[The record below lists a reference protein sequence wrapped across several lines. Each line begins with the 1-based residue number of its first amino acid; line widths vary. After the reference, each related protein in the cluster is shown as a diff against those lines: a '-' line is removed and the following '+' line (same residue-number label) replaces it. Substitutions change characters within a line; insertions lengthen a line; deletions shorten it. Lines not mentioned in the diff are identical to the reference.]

1 MGFGPMEN
9 LKSIIHIL
17 KRKTERLI
25 NLTKITQLE
34 TSINCQIQ
42 SVAFIPKSLL
52 SIVTLCLLLKKSCS
66 YAIGWGGVRSGW
78 VGKE

>member
-1 MGFGPMEN
+1 MEN

-42 SVAFIPKSLL
+42 SVSFIPKSLL
-52 SIVTLCLLLKKSCS
+52 SIVTLCLLLKK
-66 YAIGWGGVRSGW
+66 
-78 VGKE
+78 